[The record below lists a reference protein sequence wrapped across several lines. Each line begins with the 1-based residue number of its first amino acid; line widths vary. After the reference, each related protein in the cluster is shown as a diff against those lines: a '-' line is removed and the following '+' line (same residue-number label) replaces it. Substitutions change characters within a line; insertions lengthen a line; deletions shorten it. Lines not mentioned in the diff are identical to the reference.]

1 VKKFGAYLQIH
12 SCLVSSAKVEAD
24 KAIDHLLDLARFD
37 PSHREA
43 RKELAKASAMT
54 FYESVSGG
62 SGVIGGSSAQELL
75 TLEPFIRR
83 NCRLSSSSLETS
95 EMIALRIATQ

>member
-1 VKKFGAYLQIH
+1 MEVEIFLKKFGAYLQLH
-12 SCLVSSAKVEAD
+12 SCLVSSAKVEAG
-24 KAIDHLLDLARFD
+24 KAIDHLLDLARCD

-62 SGVIGGSSAQELL
+62 SGVIWWLL
-75 TLEPFIRR
+75 GTG
-83 NCRLSSSSLETS
+83 
-95 EMIALRIATQ
+95 IAYP